1 MRYLLTPFLLIAML
15 IGLASVWLS
24 LSGEEQAPSLSLRDI
39 RGGEHSLRRYRGK
52 VVVVNFWAS
61 WCPPCVAELPSLEL
75 AWQRHRQQGLVV
87 IGVTDESNEAVTNFL
102 KRLPIDITFPILF
115 NNQHIQR
122 QEWKVRAFP
131 TTVVVDRNGDLHWRS
146 EGQLNFFSTEIN
158 DILVSA
164 LLKPVTS
171 G

>member
-61 WCPPCVAELPSLEL
+61 WCPPCLVSLPAMNKLQGMLQRENINFEIL
-75 AWQRHRQQGLVV
+75 AVSV
-87 IGVTDESNEAVTNFL
+87 D
-102 KRLPIDITFPILF
+102 KDIEDAQYFIEDHPVDFILLSDTVGTVPALF
-115 NNQHIQR
+115 NL
-122 QEWKVRAFP
+122 KVMPTSFILDKNGTVIYKHEGFKVSDINIIAEKIRA
-131 TTVVVDRNGDLHWRS
+131 LS
-146 EGQLNFFSTEIN
+146 N
-158 DILVSA
+158 D
-164 LLKPVTS
+164 
-171 G
+171 